1 LGTPAHIK
9 AFILLSYKNKGL
21 IYSSI
26 VIALFGHCISHALH
40 PMHALG
46 FTATAFPFFT
56 LYMP

>member
-1 LGTPAHIK
+1 
-9 AFILLSYKNKGL
+9 LLSYKNKGL

-56 LYMP
+56 LYTP